1 MAKIRVHEL
10 SKQLN
15 ISNKDIIDTLG
26 AKGIE
31 IKSHMS
37 NLDDS
42 MVDIIK
48 SKFGGSGNAPKQQ
61 VNTEIPKQESKQ
73 EPAKQAVKPQAAK
86 TEAPKQQPK
95 TEAPKQTPAREDN
108 QASRQGAG
116 NHVRFAREDKNNGKM
131 NNNGNRVRFNNDRQG
146 GTDRARF
153 SGDRN
158 LGLSPWFLSP

>member
-42 MVDIIK
+42 MVGIIK
-48 SKFGGSGNAPKQQ
+48 AKFGAKTAPKAEAPKAETPKPAAPKQ
-61 VNTEIPKQESKQ
+61 
-73 EPAKQAVKPQAAK
+73 
-86 TEAPKQQPK
+86 EAPRQRLRQSSQSLRQQSLLQRQRRTRRSRILQGMTIQQP
-95 TEAPKQTPAREDN
+95 D
-108 QASRQGAG
+108 
-116 NHVRFAREDKNNGKM
+116 
-131 NNNGNRVRFNNDRQG
+131 RVL
-146 GTDRARF
+146 AIM
-153 SGDRN
+153 
-158 LGLSPWFLSP
+158 